1 MDLAGASGSYACRR
15 EESLSEI
22 LASKG
27 PFVKDEGRNEGRTVK
42 VEAVARVLVQPA
54 RSTDTV
60 DCTKD
65 VTVLRSY
72 RLAIAC
78 LCYEARIQV
87 PYLPRCRAMRLVL
100 WVRYART
107 RIVYVVLYIM
117 LWRL

>member
-1 MDLAGASGSYACRR
+1 M
-15 EESLSEI
+15 
-22 LASKG
+22 
-27 PFVKDEGRNEGRTVK
+27 VK

-100 WVRYART
+100 WVHTHAPG
-107 RIVYVVLYIM
+107 
-117 LWRL
+117 

>member
-1 MDLAGASGSYACRR
+1 M
-15 EESLSEI
+15 
-22 LASKG
+22 
-27 PFVKDEGRNEGRTVK
+27 VK

-107 RIVYVVLYIM
+107 RIVYVVYVHHALAFVTREEAMDSSTY
-117 LWRL
+117 LDCFTLF